1 VGAHIWGSTRRGHG
15 GKKKEVRRR
24 NPDRITKDN
33 PVRGAKNPQPET
45 QEAAFENGRSIK

>member
-1 VGAHIWGSTRRGHG
+1 VGACIRGSTRRGHG
-15 GKKKEVRRR
+15 GKKKEVRGR

-45 QEAAFENGRSIK
+45 QEAAFGNGRSIK